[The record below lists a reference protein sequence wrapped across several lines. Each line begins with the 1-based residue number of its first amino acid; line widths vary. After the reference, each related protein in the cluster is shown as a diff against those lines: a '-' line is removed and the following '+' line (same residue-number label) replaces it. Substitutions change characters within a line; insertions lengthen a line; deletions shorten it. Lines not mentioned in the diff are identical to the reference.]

1 MSFLLD
7 SVLQAY
13 ETDRLVTTMWPD
25 ILRELVGRSFP
36 KKIESSELLVPQD
49 AIILSMELMLVK
61 MDRLA
66 GLVEKWGIGSAERL
80 QQVVNLLR
88 SCKIPISQQR
98 PFPDFSSVYH
108 PLKTDCA

>member
-1 MSFLLD
+1 MF
-7 SVLQAY
+7 QAY
-13 ETDRLVTTMWPD
+13 DADRLVTPMWPD
-25 ILRELVGRSFP
+25 ILGDLVGRSLP
-36 KKIESSELLVPQD
+36 EKIESSELLVPQD
-49 AIILSMELMLVK
+49 AVILSMELMLVK

-66 GLVEKWGIGSAERL
+66 GLVEKRGIGSVERL

-98 PFPDFSSVYH
+98 PFPDFSSVYY